1 MLNVAVE
8 DLGQVVTLHCKG
20 SIVRGEETR
29 VLCAAVGYHGRD
41 VILDLRDVHIM
52 DAAGIGALI
61 ALQTAG
67 VYLKLGNPT
76 PVVRELLRVT
86 GMESVFE
93 ITESETQPE
102 IGAGMRPAF
111 PIATAA

>member
-8 DLGQVVTLHCKG
+8 HLGQVVTLHCKG

-29 VLCAAVGYHGRD
+29 ILCAAVGYHGRD

-67 VYLKLGNPT
+67 VYLKLENPT
-76 PVVRELLRVT
+76 PAVRELLHVT

-93 ITESETQPE
+93 IIEADAVSETSTVVQPT
-102 IGAGMRPAF
+102 F
-111 PIATAA
+111 PFRTAA

>member
-67 VYLKLGNPT
+67 VYLKLENPT
-76 PVVRELLRVT
+76 PAVRELLHVT
-86 GMESVFE
+86 GMDSVFE
-93 ITESETQPE
+93 IIEADVESKSNAS
-102 IGAGMRPAF
+102 IWPAF
-111 PIATAA
+111 PINSAA